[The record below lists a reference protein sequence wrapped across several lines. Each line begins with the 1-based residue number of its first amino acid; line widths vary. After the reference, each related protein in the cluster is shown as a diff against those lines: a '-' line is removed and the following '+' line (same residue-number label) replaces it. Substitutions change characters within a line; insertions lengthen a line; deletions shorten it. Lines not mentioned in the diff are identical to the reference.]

1 MARRRRSLRANENAL
16 ATPLWILRLGMA
28 GTGTGVSSIA
38 VRFNGLSSN
47 AIPASAIRT

>member
-1 MARRRRSLRANENAL
+1 
-16 ATPLWILRLGMA
+16 MA

-38 VRFNGLSSN
+38 VRFNGRSSN